1 MKSRSQKI
9 RAAAMLCWTGLVLA
23 IALNS
28 AEAGG
33 FDCARASL
41 KLDFVLCRSSEGRIA
56 VDALSSAWADLWERL
71 DPAARDVVLAEQRK
85 WIQSYAA
92 ACGVS
97 GRG

>member
-1 MKSRSQKI
+1 MAMKSRSQRI
-9 RAAAMLCWTGLVLA
+9 AAAATLWLLLV

-41 KLDFVLCRSSEGRIA
+41 KVDFVICRSSEGRIA
-56 VDALSSAWADLWERL
+56 VDALSSAWADLWQRL
-71 DPAARDVVLAEQRK
+71 DAAARDEVLAEQRQ